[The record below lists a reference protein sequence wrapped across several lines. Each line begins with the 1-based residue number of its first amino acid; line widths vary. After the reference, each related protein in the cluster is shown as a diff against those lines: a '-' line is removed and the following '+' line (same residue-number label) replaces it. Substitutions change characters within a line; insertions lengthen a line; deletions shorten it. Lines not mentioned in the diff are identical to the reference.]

1 MPKYCKIWYIN
12 KVLKFYEEKTG
23 HTELNLKV
31 ITKIIFMLMMCTS
44 AQVNKCISVQR
55 KQALLSFQR
64 DNVILKFEKMIA
76 LPNKTL
82 KHTKPGRS
90 TNHFS

>member
-31 ITKIIFMLMMCTS
+31 ITRIIFMLMMLLS
-44 AQVNKCISVQR
+44 AQR